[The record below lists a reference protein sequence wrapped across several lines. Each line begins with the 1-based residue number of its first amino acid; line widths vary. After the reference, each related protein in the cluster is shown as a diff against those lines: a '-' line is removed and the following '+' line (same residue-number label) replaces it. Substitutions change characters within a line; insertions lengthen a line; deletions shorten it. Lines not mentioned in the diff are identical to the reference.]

1 MRKTYVFFTII
12 LVAASL
18 IAGRD
23 ISAQEM
29 KTGTG
34 VSQAYSNLSVD
45 MQYYEIK
52 YDPKSDEYISYY
64 KVIRERIMQ
73 KLNSL
78 YRYHYRKGDVYLFF
92 TLNSDGRLD
101 SFDIDRTKSVSDKT
115 LIDIATTSLKRSSPF
130 PKFPA
135 GLSSPKIS
143 FNVVISFRDRKGP

>member
-1 MRKTYVFFTII
+1 
-12 LVAASL
+12 
-18 IAGRD
+18 
-23 ISAQEM
+23 
-29 KTGTG
+29 
-34 VSQAYSNLSVD
+34 
-45 MQYYEIK
+45 
-52 YDPKSDEYISYY
+52 
-64 KVIRERIMQ
+64 MQ

-78 YRYHYRKGDVYLFF
+78 YRYHYRNGDVYLFF